1 MYETLNVV
9 RNDNGVVTV
18 SLNRPEKRNALS
30 TEMIAELTHMAGTIG
45 QDPSTRV
52 VVLTGEGEV
61 FCAGGDLTWMQAQIE
76 ADRATRMVE
85 ARKIAEMLRACNTM
99 KAPMIARIAGN
110 AFGGGL
116 GLMCVCDVVI
126 AAEGTTFGLTE
137 TKLGLIPATIGPYV
151 IARMGEGVARRVF
164 MSSRIF
170 GAAEA
175 VEFGVVSRVVP
186 RAELDAEIAR
196 ECAPYLKVS
205 GAAVGAAKSLARY
218 LGPQIDDAVI
228 DETIKRLADTWE
240 TDDAKEGIAAFL
252 EKRKPRW
259 AE

>member
-1 MYETLNVV
+1 MYETLNVA
-9 RNDNGVVTV
+9 REENGVVTV
-18 SLNRPEKRNALS
+18 ALSLPKKRNALS
-30 TEMIAELTHMAGTIG
+30 VEMIAELTDMAGTIG

-52 VVLTGEGEV
+52 IVLTGEGEV

-76 ADRATRMVE
+76 ADRATRMIE
-85 ARKIAEMLRACNTM
+85 ARKIAEMLRALNTM
-99 KAPMIARIAGN
+99 KAPMIARVSGN

-126 AAEGTTFGLTE
+126 ASEGTTFGLTE

-151 IARMGEGVARRVF
+151 IGRMGEGVARRVF
-164 MSSRIF
+164 MSSRLF
-170 GAAEA
+170 DATEA
-175 VEFGVVSRVVP
+175 MELGVVTRVVP
-186 RAELDAEIAR
+186 SGDLDAEIAR

-205 GAAVGAAKSLARY
+205 GEAVGAAKSLARY
-218 LGPQIDDAVI
+218 LGPKIDDAVI

-240 TDDAKEGIAAFL
+240 TEDAKEGIAAFL

-259 AE
+259 MV